1 MAQEVNMNVRVDAEL
16 WKRFERAAELS
27 RQVPDDLLKSLMC
40 DYADR
45 HLLASSSSAKDIV
58 YEDDSNLQIDLEDFL
73 LMPMKA

>member
-1 MAQEVNMNVRVDAEL
+1 MNVRVDAEL

-40 DYADR
+40 DYADH

>member
-1 MAQEVNMNVRVDAEL
+1 MNVRVDAEL

-45 HLLASSSSAKDIV
+45 YLLASSSSVKDIV

-73 LMPMKA
+73 LMPMKG